1 MPVTCFLAP
10 PAQECLH
17 AGRTLLLYHIV
28 IRDCK
33 DESSILGVKS
43 KAMFEKK
50 GSATPVRLTEDEKNQ
65 LARIASD
72 TGLTSSTLIR
82 LLISS
87 LVAHYR
93 ENGNTITLPLQW
105 TRLIAEQKVP
115 TPKAKRSSAPGPR

>member
-1 MPVTCFLAP
+1 MRDERRA
-10 PAQECLH
+10 
-17 AGRTLLLYHIV
+17 LYHIV
-28 IRDCK
+28 IRYCK
-33 DESSILGVKS
+33 AISAILSVKS
-43 KAMFEKK
+43 NAMFEKK

-82 LLISS
+82 LLISA

-105 TRLIAEQKVP
+105 TRLIAEQKAAA
-115 TPKAKRSSAPGPR
+115 PKPRRA